1 MIKHSIAIVVLL
13 VGFAVN
19 LNAALFTTEDVSK
32 YGTWNESYHGYSGG
46 EWSGYLVGT
55 FAGNDGGIVSWA
67 EQYLRTSFD
76 SYVLDKGEYE
86 DGSFTP
92 EEGSPGVF
100 SATANEGGLGGT
112 WTCVAP
118 YELGFYSVKAGNS
131 WALYFVDPA
140 QSSGVWSTIHLN
152 VGAAGAI
159 QPEISHL
166 SAVASAGAPPVPEPA
181 PIHLFGSG
189 LIGLAGFRKKF
200 KK

>member
-1 MIKHSIAIVVLL
+1 MKKHSIAILVLL

-19 LNAALFTTEDVSK
+19 LNAALFTTEDVSI
-32 YGTWNESYHGYSGG
+32 YGTWNESYQGYSGG

-55 FAGNDGGIVSWA
+55 FDGNDNGIVSLA

-76 SYVLDKGEYE
+76 SYVLDKVEYE
-86 DGSFTP
+86 DGFFMP

-100 SATANEGGLGGT
+100 SATADEDGLSGT

-140 QSSGVWSTIHLN
+140 QSSGLWSTIHIT
-152 VGAAGAI
+152 VGRGN

-166 SAVASAGAPPVPEPA
+166 SAVASTGAPPVPEPA
-181 PIHLFGSG
+181 TILLFGSG
-189 LIGLAGFRKKF
+189 LIGLAGLRKKLS
-200 KK
+200 K